1 MSLARSTP
9 AEVERLDL
17 VGDYVVGHVLVGPPP
32 LVGRHAAGDLGRLA
46 LVPLHDRLVGIGHE
60 VPRGR
65 IGPHAGLAQDG
76 HGDAA
81 QDVEPQQSQGLGRLP
96 REQRIVMSPDARD
109 EIELMEVPG
118 APAGRLSCPRQM
130 PGGHL
135 RARFELALLLPQR
148 MRQQESDRIGAA
160 PLGERQDDG
169 LLFGLVGQLDLEGA
183 TADGLIAAE
192 SGERQ
197 FDRRPFGQASLA
209 IQSAVERP
217 FPQVD
222 PRAPLAAFHFDR
234 LGRQIPVLDV
244 DEAAQRD
251 AELPG
256 RRVDDLQPEEHVGSP
271 PGRGRDAQRNADCQ
285 AEREDRFH
293 GV

>member
-1 MSLARSTP
+1 
-9 AEVERLDL
+9 
-17 VGDYVVGHVLVGPPP
+17 
-32 LVGRHAAGDLGRLA
+32 
-46 LVPLHDRLVGIGHE
+46 
-60 VPRGR
+60 
-65 IGPHAGLAQDG
+65 
-76 HGDAA
+76 
-81 QDVEPQQSQGLGRLP
+81 
-96 REQRIVMSPDARD
+96 MSPDARD
-109 EIELMEVPG
+109 EIEVAELPG
-118 APAGRLSCPRQM
+118 ASAGCLVSPCQM

-135 RARFELALLLPQR
+135 RARLKLALLLPQR

-160 PLGERQDDG
+160 PLRERQDDG
-169 LLFGLVGQLDLEGA
+169 LLFGPVGQLDLESA

-197 FDRRPFGQASLA
+197 FDRRPLGQTALA
-209 IQSAVERP
+209 IQPAVERP

-222 PRAPLAAFHFDR
+222 PLAPLAAFHIDG

-256 RRVDDLQPEEHVGSP
+256 RRGDDLQAEEHVGP
-271 PGRGRDAQRNADCQ
+271 PTGRGRDAQCNANCQ

-293 GV
+293 GESLPPLPGFRSTDRFFQAGRSASDYCGTPAFCPHCFAWSQDRVSRIMHSDPTVHNYIHYWA

>member
-1 MSLARSTP
+1 
-9 AEVERLDL
+9 
-17 VGDYVVGHVLVGPPP
+17 
-32 LVGRHAAGDLGRLA
+32 
-46 LVPLHDRLVGIGHE
+46 
-60 VPRGR
+60 
-65 IGPHAGLAQDG
+65 
-76 HGDAA
+76 
-81 QDVEPQQSQGLGRLP
+81 
-96 REQRIVMSPDARD
+96 
-109 EIELMEVPG
+109 
-118 APAGRLSCPRQM
+118 M

-135 RARFELALLLPQR
+135 RARFKLALLLPQR

-183 TADGLIAAE
+183 TADGLLAAE

-197 FDRRPFGQASLA
+197 FDRRPLGQAALA
-209 IQSAVERP
+209 IQPAVERP

-256 RRVDDLQPEEHVGSP
+256 RRVDNLQPDEHVGGP
-271 PGRGRDAQRNADCQ
+271 TGRGRDAQCNANCQ
-285 AEREDRFH
+285 TERVDRFH
-293 GV
+293 GESSPFLPGFHNADRFFHGLTTNSPFTYPPKSPSPSHQKTPPF